1 MGLLMNQCSAFPNK
15 ISGADIWENWHKSLV
30 RCVGRPRANDL
41 FLRLWQKRA
50 GASSSASTI
59 RLRAYMRTQGVEL
72 SLTGAKKVSDFFS
85 EVDSFFAGMRSG
97 MKILYFGLIGIVI
110 LAGVGFVYT
119 LFVNPQKAVRIGTAV
134 ATKGKSEAAMMGAG
148 KSSPK
153 MINVKKSSPKMI
165 NVKAK

>member
-1 MGLLMNQCSAFPNK
+1 
-15 ISGADIWENWHKSLV
+15 
-30 RCVGRPRANDL
+30 
-41 FLRLWQKRA
+41 
-50 GASSSASTI
+50 
-59 RLRAYMRTQGVEL
+59 MRTQGVEL
-72 SLTGAKKVSDFFS
+72 SLTGAKRVSDFFS

-153 MINVKKSSPKMI
+153 MMGAGKSATKMI
-165 NVKAK
+165 GVKAK

>member
-15 ISGADIWENWHKSLV
+15 TSSGDIWENWHQNLV

-41 FLRLWQKRA
+41 FLKLWQKRA
-50 GASSSASTI
+50 GSSSDASTI
-59 RLRAYMRTQGVEL
+59 RLRTYMRTQGLEL
-72 SLTGAKKVSDFFS
+72 TVTGIKKTQDFFS
-85 EVDSFFAGMRSG
+85 EVNSFFSG
-97 MKILYFGLIGIVI
+97 MGSGIKILYFGLIGIII

-119 LFVNPQKAVRIGTAV
+119 LFANPEKAARIGTAV

-148 KSSPK
+148 KSSR
-153 MINVKKSSPKMI
+153 KMI